1 VGQERLYVACDV
13 SNLWRACRREFGVD
27 ARLDFE
33 ALGNLVP
40 TLRRPAD
47 VTQRLVAYIVS
58 HYKTKNEAF
67 VEALSGFG
75 YTIRERRMAYEK
87 FKATE
92 VKPTRTDWDVGI
104 TIDAIDLLNEYDT
117 FVLMSGDGDFS
128 QLLDY
133 LRLRGKRTLVA
144 SFESS
149 LAGSLYV
156 SAHDVVKLDRSII
169 YQVQPFSRIWSW

>member
-40 TLRRPAD
+40 HVATSSGRDAASCR
-47 VTQRLVAYIVS
+47 VHRLALQDQ
-58 HYKTKNEAF
+58 NEAF